1 MIPELKKIRPPAI
14 KWPSAKNYIPAA
26 RTSSGIRVNIPVVA
40 GNKLIVGKIGCGKTT
55 LVKEMISADIND
67 EDTYLF
73 GFEVKQG
80 DYSEPFMRPGGLIIS
95 YRDIPGK
102 EDKMF
107 KWGMV
112 REIKES
118 EDPESEIKKMAAFL
132 TLHLKKDPSKEIW
145 AQGAAETFE
154 GFMNTIIHCVDGTPS
169 NYDVVQR
176 MRTMS
181 TVNLLKFMSHYKPN
195 KSLLEKYYH
204 FDSRWGIG
212 NSEETKRKLSE
223 YKVPQVGSDI
233 LVFLQNM
240 LSSFSGSFLSKDGKH
255 TIKGWLSGE
264 YGKTLFLSYDLSKKD
279 AMTIFA
285 AYFLQSIIL
294 ERISAR
300 VDKSKRILM
309 ALDEVPEIGQ
319 EILLEQGVTVGREN
333 RLEVI
338 VSTQSLEKLYA
349 IAPDLNPSKTEH
361 YTNAM
366 LAGFTTY
373 ACFQAG
379 DPYTINT
386 FQKFFGNRTRL
397 PASRYSSTGSLVV
410 SPIVTD
416 EEFATLDRG
425 ECYIKIGSS
434 EPERLH
440 IIR

>member
-204 FDSRWGIG
+204 FNSRWGIG

-240 LSSFSGSFLSKDGKH
+240 LSSFGGSFLSKDGKH
-255 TIKGWLSGE
+255 AKFEELFGE
-264 YGKTLFLSYDLSKKD
+264 DSFGDKDDSLQCDQIEKQSENDDGAFMDIGHIVTLKNSTTGREERFEFLDSIVQEDTGREFVLLLPVLEDDGLVMVLEVEFSDGDEDEEIYVSVEDEDLLYNIFNEFKRKNLSY
-279 AMTIFA
+279 F
-285 AYFLQSIIL
+285 
-294 ERISAR
+294 
-300 VDKSKRILM
+300 
-309 ALDEVPEIGQ
+309 
-319 EILLEQGVTVGREN
+319 
-333 RLEVI
+333 
-338 VSTQSLEKLYA
+338 SLE
-349 IAPDLNPSKTEH
+349 E
-361 YTNAM
+361 
-366 LAGFTTY
+366 
-373 ACFQAG
+373 
-379 DPYTINT
+379 
-386 FQKFFGNRTRL
+386 
-397 PASRYSSTGSLVV
+397 
-410 SPIVTD
+410 
-416 EEFATLDRG
+416 
-425 ECYIKIGSS
+425 
-434 EPERLH
+434 
-440 IIR
+440 